1 MPRVFDLIKPLDNR
15 DTYAITDVN
24 FQKGGLRE
32 VADLTAMNA
41 ISTERRRAG
50 MIAFIIETGEFY
62 SLTGGDLT
70 NSSWEKIDFSPN
82 ILGDIKTKE
91 IFIQTN
97 ENSISTDVGE
107 NLSLNVLDTSI
118 IRVYDGNSIGS
129 IIDSNVADGKLLFLQ
144 NLADHAVIIKND
156 YLKSLNEFNNVIN
169 DQTSLK
175 QIAFNEDENIY
186 IIATDGALIQS
197 NNLENWTS
205 IPDIDNNNWTSIT
218 HYDNTFIAVSDDGT
232 NRVVFSTDAGT
243 TWTHVAVELYEWKSI
258 THKNGLFMAVAQD
271 KAMYSVDG
279 LEWSYVD
286 LPNKV
291 WLQIAYGKN
300 TFVAISSDLDGE
312 DDIIYSV
319 NDGVTWTTI
328 NKANTNINSKI
339 RFVNDKFYIITDQD
353 IQVSVDGIN
362 WLVFSFPYDSSEI
375 QDIIYN
381 NDYYLFIK
389 KDMIYYTE
397 DLDKWHEFQF
407 TNTNAYLDFTIKDD
421 RYYLIFETGIDVL
434 DIVNASDN
442 EYSIYTGTNLNL
454 DILQNSS
461 LLLQFSEFEDVW
473 RVIGGVA
480 LNQTLLGLLDVPD
493 QYPVVPDNNNI
504 FLLVNPNDE
513 SEDKVIFSNPFP
525 VVENDDQD
533 LVIDQINGLRIRR
546 FNSNTGEIVFA
557 KFTPTITLNLPAIL
571 INFDDE
577 ITTISNVSVTND
589 TFIPNIK
596 TTTIDEI
603 FYYKNNDD
611 ENTFSLVISP
621 SLPYE
626 NLNFTWS
633 QGFTFDTIQDINED
647 FGTAPSNFTIVA
659 NLVDT
664 NNDTYQASRTVTY
677 RTPTFSFTIDSQS
690 KDFREIIDSCDLI
703 FTYGNVTSK
712 DDYAEIFSI
721 EAVLPNGL
729 GGTSNVLFENF
740 SYGMEEYTAL
750 DLGITPTDIVKTNS
764 LTDIGNFTFTAVC
777 RYHRPITID
786 ADDNYFDIENAI
798 NLSVN
803 FTYPIF
809 TGTTSTSVTELTE
822 SDVINNLTNR
832 GNAELLRT
840 FTQVVDSSNLNFWFC
855 LRKRYVNGRTP
866 SVLLSSNGFSANTVI
881 IGSNEVEIDTYSD
894 SETYVCYYV
903 LLQANNTYSISI
915 SI

>member
-32 VADLTAMNA
+32 VANLTAMNA
-41 ISTERRRAG
+41 ISLERRRAG

-82 ILGDIKTKE
+82 VLGDIKTKE

-97 ENSISTDVGE
+97 ENSISTDIGE

-144 NLADHAVIIKND
+144 NLADHTVVIKND

-169 DQTSLK
+169 DQTNLK
-175 QIAFNEDENIY
+175 EIAFNEEEQIY
-186 IIATDGALIQS
+186 IMATDGTLIQS
-197 NNLENWTS
+197 NNLENWTTIS
-205 IPDIDNNNWTSIT
+205 DIDSNNWTSIT
-218 HYDNTFIAVSDDGT
+218 HYDGTFIAVADNGT

-243 TWTHVAVELYEWKSI
+243 TWTHVAVDLYEWKSI

-279 LEWSYVD
+279 LEWTYVD
-286 LPNKV
+286 LPDKV

-319 NDGVTWTTI
+319 NNGVTWTTI

-353 IQVSVDGIN
+353 IQISTDGIN
-362 WLVFSFPYDSSEI
+362 WSVFTFPYDSSEI

-389 KDMIYYTE
+389 KDIVYYTD
-397 DLDKWHEFQF
+397 DLDEWHEFDF
-407 TNTNAYLDFTIKDD
+407 TNTNTYLDFTVKDD

-461 LLLQFSEFEDVW
+461 LLLQFSELEDVW

-480 LNQTLLGLLDVPD
+480 LNQTLLGLLDVAD
-493 QYPVVPDNNNI
+493 QYPAVPDNNNI

-513 SEDKVIFSNPFP
+513 SDDKVIFSNPFP
-525 VVENDDQD
+525 VIENNDQD
-533 LVIDQINGLRIRR
+533 LVIDQINGLRIKR

-596 TTTIDEI
+596 VTTIDEM

-611 ENTFSLVISP
+611 ESTFSLVTTP
-621 SLPYE
+621 SLPYQ
-626 NLNFTWS
+626 NLNFTWT
-633 QGFTFDTIQDINED
+633 QGFTFDTIQDINEN
-647 FGTAPSNFTIVA
+647 FGISPSNFTVIA
-659 NLVDT
+659 NLVAT
-664 NNDTYQASRTVTY
+664 NNDTYQASRTVAY
-677 RTPTFSFTIDSQS
+677 RTPTFTFAIDNQS

-729 GGTSNVLFENF
+729 GGTSNVLFGDF

-750 DLGITPTDIVKTNS
+750 DLGITPTDIIKTNS

-777 RYHRPITID
+777 RYHRPIAID
-786 ADDNYFDIENAI
+786 VDDNYFDIEDEI

-809 TGTTSTSVTELTE
+809 TGTTSISVTELTE
-822 SDVINNLTNR
+822 SDVINNLTNN
-832 GNAELLRT
+832 GNAELIRT
-840 FTQVVDSSNLNFWFC
+840 FTQTVNSSNLNFWFC
-855 LRKRYVNGRTP
+855 LRKRYVNDRTP
-866 SVLLSSNGFSANTVI
+866 NVLLSSNGFSTNTVI

-903 LLQANNTYSISI
+903 LLQENNTYSISI